1 MIDLSLRLL
10 RARRGARNIEA
21 PDPERSI
28 PYSSAP
34 FISGD
39 TFRGF
44 AGAEIAGTEVRT
56 YNGLDTRMLFASS
69 ETSVQRDFV
78 RRAEM
83 TANRF
88 DARTLIIHNGDL
100 LPSKADL
107 KSLGGIFERV
117 FCVNLVNEEV
127 NIFSLP
133 IGLENANR
141 RNNGRLSYYF
151 EGLQAPRE
159 ASRPRLVLSSFHTS
173 TNPVEREPVE
183 ALFARSRFGF
193 DGHHWKRLEYRR
205 VLADSCFVISPPG
218 NGVDCHRTWEAIYMG
233 AVPVVLRDRLAASL
247 AEDMPILCVDSYEEI
262 LDLSDDQLRAKYDA
276 LVKLTPQKAFS
287 NYWAK
292 QLFGQES

>member
-1 MIDLSLRLL
+1 VINHSLRAL
-10 RARRGARNIEA
+10 RARWGARNIEA

-44 AGAEIAGTEVRT
+44 AGAEIAGNNEVRT
-56 YNGLDTRMLFASS
+56 YNGLDTRMVFASS

-78 RRAEM
+78 RIAEKI
-83 TANRF
+83 AKHL
-88 DARTLIIHNGDL
+88 DARTLIIHNGDR
-100 LPSKADL
+100 LPSQADL

-127 NIFSLP
+127 NVFSLP
-133 IGLENANR
+133 IGLENANL

-159 ASRPRLVLSSFHTS
+159 SSRRRLVLSSFHTS

-183 ALFARSRFGF
+183 ALFGSSRFGF
-193 DGHHWKRLEYRR
+193 DGHQWKRREYRR

-233 AVPVVLRDRLAASL
+233 AVPVVLRNRLAPSL
-247 AEDMPILCVDSYEEI
+247 AEDMPIL
-262 LDLSDDQLRAKYDA
+262 
-276 LVKLTPQKAFS
+276 
-287 NYWAK
+287 
-292 QLFGQES
+292 